1 MGLIRSVMIKCIFL
15 NVLFLIFYQSHY
27 KGMQIFHY
35 TILPFHAHFG
45 GTRGPLQTQHTTS
58 TSMHNSLNLLQNK
71 NNPFFLHTELSLS
84 VQQQNHELKSHVI
97 LCSPA
102 CSRLASIS
110 KPDILVVC
118 MIRYVSAQIEVVQ
131 YQILRYVYVT
141 FWNENG
147 MS

>member
-1 MGLIRSVMIKCIFL
+1 MCG
-15 NVLFLIFYQSHY
+15 FYPFISHTTY
-27 KGMQIFHY
+27 IGMQIFHY
-35 TILPFHAHFG
+35 TISPFHAHFG

-84 VQQQNHELKSHVI
+84 LCLQQQNHELKSHVI

-110 KPDILVVC
+110 KPDILLVVC
-118 MIRYVSAQIEVVQ
+118 MIRYVSAQIEVVVLDIKVCVCN
-131 YQILRYVYVT
+131 IL
-141 FWNENG
+141 E
-147 MS
+147 